1 MKALKL
7 RMFEIKKK
15 ELENEFTLVLNTLK
29 NFNNLQD
36 SIQVLQQQKLKM
48 KSQLDEQ
55 IEQMHKQ
62 KKKKC

>member
-29 NFNNLQD
+29 NFNNLKD
-36 SIQVLQQQKLKM
+36 SIQVLKKKKLKM